1 MIMLIDDNVQHGQQ
15 HDQDLR
21 EKRTGTD
28 IYFDINSE
36 QLDWIY
42 KGKGRAEK
50 HLKKQMNESQKK
62 EQPQEKDY

>member
-21 EKRTGTD
+21 EKGTGTD
-28 IYFDINSE
+28 KYFDINSE
-36 QLDWIY
+36 KLDWIY

-50 HLKKQMNESQKK
+50 HLKK
-62 EQPQEKDY
+62 